1 MKIHFKTSSIFEDIL
16 PKGSTD
22 DEAMIE
28 FDDGFTP
35 VDVMKQLGLPLDEFY
50 LVILNDAVVPKAQR
64 ETTVLSDGDVLGIFP
79 PLKGG

>member
-1 MKIHFKTSSIFEDIL
+1 MKIHFKTSSIFEDVL
-16 PKGSTD
+16 PKGSTN

-35 VDVMKQLGLPLDEFY
+35 IDVMKKLGLPLDEFY
-50 LVILNDAVVPKAQR
+50 LVILNDTVVPKAQR
-64 ETTVLSDGDVLGIFP
+64 ETTVLNDGDSLSIFP

>member
-35 VDVMKQLGLPLDEFY
+35 IDVMNKLGLPLDEFY
-50 LVILNDAVVPKAQR
+50 LVILNDTVVPKAER
-64 ETTVLSDGDVLGIFP
+64 ATTVLSDGDVLGIFP